1 MKEIRGKASRAYF
14 GRSSYRL
21 RFAFDVDVSRVSA
34 RKFESRQST
43 RVPSVNMQALLRSLP
58 SQAQVLGNAVRVQ
71 LPQRAFSTLR
81 PSLVQAAPRVP
92 SFALCQR
99 RFIHDSLFDDKLLNA
114 VEISTE
120 KNIVTK
126 TPEERWAERSKRAM
140 TYHAANPPP
149 GPYHG
154 KLVLLLRR
162 VLID

>member
-1 MKEIRGKASRAYF
+1 MADHLIAS
-14 GRSSYRL
+14 GLRL
-21 RFAFDVDVSRVSA
+21 TSTGHVPRRESLSPVSRLA
-34 RKFESRQST
+34 FL
-43 RVPSVNMQALLRSLP
+43 PSNMQALLRSLP

-81 PSLVQAAPRVP
+81 PTWVQAAPRVP

-154 KLVLLLRR
+154 KSVLLL
-162 VLID
+162 